1 MAKEERKLTGVQKA
15 AILFITLGP
24 EASSGILKKLP
35 ESDIQKI
42 TYEIANITSVT
53 AEQREEI
60 LNEFLQINKARDYII
75 EGGMDYAKQLLS
87 KALGAQRANEILDK
101 VSEATAQYRPFS
113 IARKADSK
121 QLLNVITAEQPQT
134 IALILCYLQADKA
147 AQVMAELPEETQ
159 SEVAYRIA
167 TMNTTSPMVIKEIE
181 SVLES
186 KLSSV
191 VRTEMTSLGGVE
203 TLVGILNSVDRTT
216 EKNITE
222 GLEREDAELADKVK
236 SSMFVFE
243 DVISL
248 DDVSIQRIL
257 REVEASDLALALKGC
272 SDEVANCIYR
282 NQSKRAAASLK
293 EDMEFL
299 GPVRITDVEK
309 AQQKIVSIIR
319 RLDDANEIIISRGGE
334 DESESKTIQA
344 QGKVDRLTATV
355 YLNKTLTQ
363 EEKQEFEDGVANA
376 IGIDA
381 TRGDQ
386 ITVSGMTFDTSSID
400 KAQAALEEMNAE
412 EAANKKTMMMIAG
425 GVIGAILLGVIIF
438 FILKRRKK
446 KEEEEEQLLDT
457 LIDDT
462 IIPKEPDAFDP
473 IEFET
478 KTQKSHLENEIKKYA
493 TEKPEQVVEIIKSWL
508 TENER

>member
-1 MAKEERKLTGVQKA
+1 MAMAMKSESKLSGVQKA

-24 EASSGILKKLP
+24 DASSGILKKLP
-35 ESDIQKI
+35 EADIQKI

-53 AEQREEI
+53 PEQREEI

-87 KALGAQRANEILDK
+87 KALGSQRASEILDK

-113 IARKADSK
+113 IARKADAH
-121 QLLNVITAEQPQT
+121 QLFNVIVSEQPQT
-134 IALILCYLQADKA
+134 IALILCYLQPDKA

-167 TMNTTSPMVIKEIE
+167 TMNNTSPMVIKEIE
-181 SVLES
+181 SVLEG

-191 VRTEMTSLGGVE
+191 VRTEMTTIGGVE
-203 TLVGILNSVDRTT
+203 TLVGILNQVDRTT

-243 DVISL
+243 DIISL

-272 SDEVANCIYR
+272 SEEVAECVYR

-299 GPVRITDVEK
+299 GPVRLMDVEK
-309 AQQKIVSIIR
+309 SQQKIVSVIR
-319 RLDDANEIIISRGGE
+319 RLEDAGEIIISRGGG
-334 DESESKTIQA
+334 D
-344 QGKVDRLTATV
+344 
-355 YLNKTLTQ
+355 
-363 EEKQEFEDGVANA
+363 A
-376 IGIDA
+376 II
-381 TRGDQ
+381 
-386 ITVSGMTFDTSSID
+386 V
-400 KAQAALEEMNAE
+400 
-412 EAANKKTMMMIAG
+412 
-425 GVIGAILLGVIIF
+425 
-438 FILKRRKK
+438 
-446 KEEEEEQLLDT
+446 
-457 LIDDT
+457 
-462 IIPKEPDAFDP
+462 
-473 IEFET
+473 
-478 KTQKSHLENEIKKYA
+478 
-493 TEKPEQVVEIIKSWL
+493 
-508 TENER
+508 

>member
-1 MAKEERKLTGVQKA
+1 MAMAMKSESKLSGVQKA

-24 EASSGILKKLP
+24 DASSGILKKLP
-35 ESDIQKI
+35 EADIQKI

-53 AEQREEI
+53 PEQREEI

-87 KALGAQRANEILDK
+87 KALGSQRASEILDK

-113 IARKADSK
+113 IARKADAH
-121 QLLNVITAEQPQT
+121 QLFNVIVSEQPQT
-134 IALILCYLQADKA
+134 IALILCYLQPDKA

-167 TMNTTSPMVIKEIE
+167 TMNNTSPMVIKEIE
-181 SVLES
+181 SVLEG

-191 VRTEMTSLGGVE
+191 VRTEMTTIGGVE
-203 TLVGILNSVDRTT
+203 TLVGILNQVDRTT

-243 DVISL
+243 DIISL

-272 SDEVANCIYR
+272 SEEVAECVYR

-299 GPVRITDVEK
+299 GPVRLMDVEK
-309 AQQKIVSIIR
+309 SQQKIVSVIR
-319 RLDDANEIIISRGGE
+319 RLDDAGEIIISRGGE
-334 DESESKTIQA
+334 D
-344 QGKVDRLTATV
+344 
-355 YLNKTLTQ
+355 
-363 EEKQEFEDGVANA
+363 
-376 IGIDA
+376 
-381 TRGDQ
+381 
-386 ITVSGMTFDTSSID
+386 
-400 KAQAALEEMNAE
+400 
-412 EAANKKTMMMIAG
+412 
-425 GVIGAILLGVIIF
+425 VII
-438 FILKRRKK
+438 
-446 KEEEEEQLLDT
+446 
-457 LIDDT
+457 
-462 IIPKEPDAFDP
+462 
-473 IEFET
+473 
-478 KTQKSHLENEIKKYA
+478 
-493 TEKPEQVVEIIKSWL
+493 V
-508 TENER
+508 

>member
-1 MAKEERKLTGVQKA
+1 MAKESRKLSGVQKA

-53 AEQREEI
+53 SEQREEI

-87 KALGAQRANEILDK
+87 KALGSQRANEILDK

-113 IARKADSK
+113 IARKADAK
-121 QLLNVITAEQPQT
+121 QLLNVIMSEQPQT
-134 IALILCYLQADKA
+134 IALILCYLQPDKA

-181 SVLES
+181 AVLES

-191 VRTEMTSLGGVE
+191 VRTEMTTLGGVE

-243 DVISL
+243 DIISL

-257 REVEASDLALALKGC
+257 REVEASDLSLALKGC
-272 SDEVANCIYR
+272 SEEVANAIYR

-334 DESESKTIQA
+334 D
-344 QGKVDRLTATV
+344 
-355 YLNKTLTQ
+355 
-363 EEKQEFEDGVANA
+363 A
-376 IGIDA
+376 II
-381 TRGDQ
+381 
-386 ITVSGMTFDTSSID
+386 V
-400 KAQAALEEMNAE
+400 
-412 EAANKKTMMMIAG
+412 
-425 GVIGAILLGVIIF
+425 
-438 FILKRRKK
+438 
-446 KEEEEEQLLDT
+446 
-457 LIDDT
+457 
-462 IIPKEPDAFDP
+462 
-473 IEFET
+473 
-478 KTQKSHLENEIKKYA
+478 
-493 TEKPEQVVEIIKSWL
+493 
-508 TENER
+508 

>member
-1 MAKEERKLTGVQKA
+1 MAKESRKLSGVQKA

-53 AEQREEI
+53 SEQREEI

-87 KALGAQRANEILDK
+87 KALGSQRANEILDK

-113 IARKADSK
+113 IARKADAK
-121 QLLNVITAEQPQT
+121 QLLNVIMSEQPQT
-134 IALILCYLQADKA
+134 IALILCYLQPDKA

-191 VRTEMTSLGGVE
+191 VRTEMTTLGGVE

-243 DVISL
+243 VIISL

-257 REVEASDLALALKGC
+257 REVEASDLSLALKGC
-272 SDEVANCIYR
+272 SEEVANAIYR

-334 DESESKTIQA
+334 D
-344 QGKVDRLTATV
+344 
-355 YLNKTLTQ
+355 
-363 EEKQEFEDGVANA
+363 A
-376 IGIDA
+376 II
-381 TRGDQ
+381 
-386 ITVSGMTFDTSSID
+386 V
-400 KAQAALEEMNAE
+400 
-412 EAANKKTMMMIAG
+412 
-425 GVIGAILLGVIIF
+425 
-438 FILKRRKK
+438 
-446 KEEEEEQLLDT
+446 
-457 LIDDT
+457 
-462 IIPKEPDAFDP
+462 
-473 IEFET
+473 
-478 KTQKSHLENEIKKYA
+478 
-493 TEKPEQVVEIIKSWL
+493 
-508 TENER
+508 